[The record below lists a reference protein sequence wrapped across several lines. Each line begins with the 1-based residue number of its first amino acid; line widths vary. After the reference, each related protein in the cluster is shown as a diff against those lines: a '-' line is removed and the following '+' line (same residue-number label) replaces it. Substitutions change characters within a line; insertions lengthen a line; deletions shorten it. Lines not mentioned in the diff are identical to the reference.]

1 MRQHSSRLSGKS
13 SWQCERQLNLA
24 PSRDLSPCIVS
35 ISRGSAA
42 LLCYLASGDK
52 GEVIMEN
59 TFASWRSAAVGLG
72 LTVAVVGAGLA
83 LAFW

>member
-1 MRQHSSRLSGKS
+1 
-13 SWQCERQLNLA
+13 
-24 PSRDLSPCIVS
+24 
-35 ISRGSAA
+35 
-42 LLCYLASGDK
+42 
-52 GEVIMEN
+52 MES